1 MISFDNIMTKISI
14 VITTKNEEK
23 VIGRLLESISLQT
36 YKNHEVILVDNKSS
50 DKTLAIG
57 RIHNAKTYTKG
68 PERSAQRNFGARKSH
83 GLYLL
88 FLDADMELSPNV
100 LKSCADQIEKTKSKI
115 VTIAETTVGGGLIAR
130 VRRFEREM
138 YMGEKDY
145 EVPRLF
151 ERQAFFEFEGYDT
164 NLTGPEDYDLPFRM
178 RKKYKSTRVNDYIYH
193 HEENATLSSLLK
205 KKYYYAGQGALYAQ
219 KHPELIKTQGTILFR
234 GVYIKNWRKF
244 IKSPFL
250 GVCFLVVRILETIWA
265 VSGFINK
272 VGIKSFVIIAFKS
285 LKR

>member
-1 MISFDNIMTKISI
+1 MISFDNSMQKISI

-23 VIGRLLESISLQT
+23 VIGRLLKSISSQT
-36 YKNHEVILVDNKSS
+36 YKNYEVILVDNKSS
-50 DKTLAIG
+50 DKTLNIAKKNNI
-57 RIHNAKTYTKG
+57 KTYTKG
-68 PERSAQRNFGARKSH
+68 PERSAQRNFGASKSH

-100 LKSCADQIEKTKSKI
+100 LKSCVDQIEKTKSKI
-115 VTIAETTVGGGLIAR
+115 VTIAEMTVGEGLIAR
-130 VRRFEREM
+130 IRKFEREM
-138 YMGEKDY
+138 YMGEEDY

-151 ERQAFFEFEGYDT
+151 ERHSFFEFGGYDT
-164 NLTGPEDYDLPFRM
+164 NLTGPEDYDLPFSM

-193 HEENATLSSLLK
+193 HEENATLYSLLK
-205 KKYYYAGQGALYAQ
+205 KKYYYASSGAFYAE

-234 GVYIKNWRKF
+234 GVYVKNWRKF

-250 GVCFLVVRILETIWA
+250 GISFLVVRILETIWA

-272 VGIKSFVIIAFKS
+272 VGIKNFVVIAFTS